1 MSRSTSSV
9 LRTVS
14 IAVCI
19 VLSTV
24 MAHAQYRASIQGVVT
39 DAQGAVVPGATLT
52 LTDKDN
58 NHRLTAATNDGGIYN
73 FSALPPDHYSLTVEK
88 TGFKKKVLDNLGV
101 IAEQANAINVELEV
115 GAGNETVTV
124 SGTEVPLID
133 TETAQVSGTVTSQ
146 EIQKLPSFGRDVFQ
160 LLQLAPGVFG
170 DGAQQQGGGTNSLP
184 GSNNSG
190 SGATSGPFQTENQ
203 PQVVANGSPAECQQ
217 HHA

>member
-146 EIQKLPSFGRDVFQ
+146 EIQKLPSFGRDVFNFCNWRRAF
-160 LLQLAPGVFG
+160 LVMARSSRAAARTRCRARTTADRARPAVP
-170 DGAQQQGGGTNSLP
+170 SRRR
-184 GSNNSG
+184 
-190 SGATSGPFQTENQ
+190 TSRRWWLMAAG
-203 PQVVANGSPAECQQ
+203 
-217 HHA
+217 